1 MKRETRTE
9 IWLLLIAGFLA
20 VIAASSLMQLAILVD
35 MLEELKTLA
44 IYAEIKSW

>member
-9 IWLLLIAGFLA
+9 IWLVLAVLFLS